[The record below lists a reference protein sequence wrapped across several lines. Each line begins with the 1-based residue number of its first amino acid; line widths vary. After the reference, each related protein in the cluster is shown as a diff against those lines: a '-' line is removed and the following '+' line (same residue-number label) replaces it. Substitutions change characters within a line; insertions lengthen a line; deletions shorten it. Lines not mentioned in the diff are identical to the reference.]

1 LEALTFSRDIAINRN
16 TGQNIVRCDED
27 DVAEAAKYQHAVLAQ
42 AVAASQPEAIAP
54 PWFNGA
60 MEALRTDINR
70 QIREM
75 KVMQRGLD
83 QGIKMLNH
91 RLDQVQ
97 VRLQQDIKDVQD
109 DLRDLKNDVIPS
121 LKKLLNRAQGSQV
134 DLDPF
139 QMEDPIAAGLPELL
153 NSYQAIAH

>member
-1 LEALTFSRDIAINRN
+1 MFT
-16 TGQNIVRCDED
+16 
-27 DVAEAAKYQHAVLAQ
+27 
-42 AVAASQPEAIAP
+42 AIAP

-139 QMEDPIAAGLPELL
+139 QMEDPIAAVSHISPLV
-153 NSYQAIAH
+153 